1 MAIIMSLEEDD
12 IHITQSFT
20 IANNDFNTQQVS
32 INHLLFFYIEVEFF
46 TPSFFISCY
55 SWVVLQ
61 QQKLIN
67 NERK

>member
-32 INHLLFFYIEVEFF
+32 INHLLFFILKLNFLHQVFLL
-46 TPSFFISCY
+46 
-55 SWVVLQ
+55 VVTLG
-61 QQKLIN
+61 LYYN
-67 NERK
+67 NKN